1 MVQTFP
7 NFSTLLR
14 VGIAVRA
21 RVRVQDYHADCD
33 RLHHPVRRSFNGAS
47 VYVAIH
53 AFVVRICYLFVVG
66 KIEHMVLK

>member
-1 MVQTFP
+1 MFRSYLGSRSQ
-7 NFSTLLR
+7 S
-14 VGIAVRA
+14 VRA
-21 RVRVQDYHADCD
+21 YASTTTMPIAIGYIIQSAS
-33 RLHHPVRRSFNGAS
+33 SFNGAW